1 LATRNAAIFVAV
13 AALALAS
20 GCESARAQVS
30 AGPQGPEQGVIRR
43 QPWLIPAQD
52 GVTLMRT
59 TVFRPPGAG
68 PFPLAVV
75 NHGSTQNELRRAAFR
90 VPQFT
95 AISRWLVA
103 RGYVVAVPQ
112 RPGHGETG
120 GPYFEDQGTCAN
132 ADYGKAGYGAAASIA
147 AAIRFMTGQ
156 PFVRLPGVVVV
167 GQSAGGW
174 GALAF
179 ASQKPPQVAAVVAF
193 APGRGG
199 RVNDVPGRNC
209 APDRL
214 VAVARAFGATARL
227 PTLWLYAENDSYFGP
242 ALSKR
247 LVEAFRS
254 AGGHA
259 EYHLFPPIG
268 DDGHQ
273 MIANPDAVAIWG
285 PVVAKFLSGVK

>member
-1 LATRNAAIFVAV
+1 MFLAGWLAFAAVI
-13 AALALAS
+13 
-20 GCESARAQVS
+20 GCEAARAQNS

-52 GVTLMRT
+52 KVTLMWT
-59 TVFRPPGAG
+59 TVYRPPGAG

-75 NHGSTQNELRRAAFR
+75 NHGSNQNELRRAEFR
-90 VPQFT
+90 APQFLT
-95 AISRWLVA
+95 LSRWLVE
-103 RGYVVAVPQ
+103 RGYAVAVPQ

-120 GPYFEDQGTCAN
+120 GPYFEDQGRCAN
-132 ADYGKAGYGAAASIA
+132 VDFNKAGYGAAASIA
-147 AAIRFMTGQ
+147 AAIEYMSRQ
-156 PFVRLPGVVVV
+156 AFVRPSGVVVI

-174 GALAF
+174 GALAL
-179 ASQKPPQVAAVVAF
+179 AAQNPPQVSAVVAF

-199 RVNDVPGRNC
+199 RVNNVPGNNC

-214 VAVARAFGATARL
+214 VATARAFGAKAKVS
-227 PTLWLYAENDSYFGP
+227 TLWLYAENDSYFAP

-254 AGGHA
+254 AGGRA

-268 DDGHQ
+268 ADGHQ
-273 MIANPDAVAIWG
+273 MIRDPAAVAIWG
-285 PVVAKFLSGVK
+285 PVVAKFLEARR